1 MQQLTRWQ
9 LEFALLGDWHIG
21 NGREGGAYADVL
33 VVKDHL
39 GLPVINGKSIKGLLR
54 QAFYD
59 ACSYG
64 WLTGC
69 SPVILNRLFG
79 QAGTGLEDQGLI
91 QLGNARL
98 STAEV
103 QFFQQHPSARQQLYR
118 VHHST
123 AMDAHTGVAK
133 EGSLRS
139 VEVVIPL
146 TLQAEL
152 SLAAQT
158 EWPFAQWL
166 SLSLPLIM
174 AVGGKRR
181 RGFGEVSVT
190 AKELY

>member
-1 MQQLTRWQ
+1 MQPLTRWQ

-21 NGREGGAYADVL
+21 NGREGGAYADAL
-33 VVKDHL
+33 VAKDHL

-54 QAFYD
+54 QAFHD
-59 ACSYG
+59 AFAYG

-69 SPVILNRLFG
+69 TPDILTRLFG
-79 QAGTGLEDQGLI
+79 QAGTGLQDQGLI
-91 QLGNARL
+91 QISSARL
-98 STAEV
+98 SVNEL
-103 QFFQQHPSARQQLYR
+103 QFLQQHPSAKQHLYR

-123 AMDAHTGVAK
+123 AIDTQTGVAK

-139 VEVVIPL
+139 MEVVIPL

-152 SLAAQT
+152 SLATQT

-166 SLSLPLIM
+166 ASSLPLIM

>member
-1 MQQLTRWQ
+1 MQPLTHWQ
-9 LEFALLGDWHIG
+9 LEFSLLGDWHIG
-21 NGREGGAYADVL
+21 NGREGGAYADAL

-39 GLPVINGKSIKGLLR
+39 GLPIINGKSIKGLLR
-54 QAFYD
+54 QAFHD
-59 ACSYG
+59 AFTYG

-69 SPVILNRLFG
+69 TPDILNQLFG
-79 QAGTGLEDQGLI
+79 QAGTGLKDQGLI

-98 STAEV
+98 SAAEL

-123 AMDAHTGVAK
+123 AMNPHTGVAQ

-139 VEVVIPL
+139 MEVVIPL
-146 TLQAEL
+146 TLQTEL
-152 SLAAQT
+152 SLSTQT

-166 SLSLPLIM
+166 SSSLPLIM

-190 AKELY
+190 AKELC